1 MSGAAVASSR
11 RPMVLERLALPPPWQ
26 RRLLAVAALADAVT
40 WPRKSTLGCRRESLF
55 IVRVR
60 SS

>member
-11 RPMVLERLALPPPWQ
+11 RPMVLERLALPPWQ
-26 RRLLAVAALADAVT
+26 RRLLAVAALADAVA